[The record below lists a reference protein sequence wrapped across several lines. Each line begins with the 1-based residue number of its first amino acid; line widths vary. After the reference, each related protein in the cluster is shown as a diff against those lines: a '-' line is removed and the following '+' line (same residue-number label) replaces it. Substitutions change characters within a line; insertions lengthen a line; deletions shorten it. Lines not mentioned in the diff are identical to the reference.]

1 MEWKFSLDGVNG
13 NAFAVM
19 GYTRQCMRSC
29 CRYAKEA
36 GDMLNTTKFGALAQD
51 TYMQKAMS
59 GSYDELVALSC
70 EVVEECN
77 KFYEER
83 EAS

>member
-1 MEWKFSLDGVNG
+1 MEGRFSLEGVDG

-19 GYTRQCMRSC
+19 GYTRNCMRSC
-29 CRYAKEA
+29 CRDAREA
-36 GDMLNTTKFGALAQD
+36 GDMPNTTKFGALAQD
-51 TYMQKAMS
+51 TYIKKAMS

-77 KFYEER
+77 KYYEER